1 MHATNKFKG
10 RTVMITGAGKNIGK
24 EIAMSFAAE
33 GANIIVCDFNKE
45 NAEQTAKEI
54 EKMGC
59 GAMTAVCDV
68 RDREAIF
75 SYVEQAVERFG
86 RIDVLVNNAGGS
98 AGLLGKLTRFVDA
111 EPETLD
117 FVLDV
122 NIKGTM
128 NCTQAVL
135 RSMIANK
142 YGKVINMSSI
152 AAICGLYD
160 RVDYAAAK
168 AAQIGMVKALA
179 MEVGE
184 YNICVNCVSPGAIQR
199 DGATWEHM
207 TYLGENGHAG
217 TPKDISDTVLFLAS
231 QDYITGQNIVVDG
244 GRTLGPGHR

>member
-1 MHATNKFKG
+1 MKKFNG
-10 RTVMITGAGKNIGK
+10 RTVMVTGAGKNIGK

-54 EKMGC
+54 EEMGC

-86 RIDVLVNNAGGS
+86 KIDVLVNNAGGS

-135 RSMIANK
+135 KSMIAN
-142 YGKVINMSSI
+142 IRTS
-152 AAICGLYD
+152 
-160 RVDYAAAK
+160 AK
-168 AAQIGMVKALA
+168 S
-179 MEVGE
+179 ET
-184 YNICVNCVSPGAIQR
+184 S
-199 DGATWEHM
+199 W
-207 TYLGENGHAG
+207 
-217 TPKDISDTVLFLAS
+217 
-231 QDYITGQNIVVDG
+231 
-244 GRTLGPGHR
+244 